1 MSDPTEKLLLS
12 IMLTLLLI
20 TGVLSQVLRNYKEC
34 CYSNLGIPY
43 ESRVYEENGKYY
55 YVNRGYDRRS
65 VPQREVSL
73 EVAKGYEEMES
84 SPWNKVFVVFIFLSI
99 ASGTWYVGY
108 SRFHVSGRK
117 KKNGSGKMIID

>member
-20 TGVLSQVLRNYKEC
+20 TGVLSQVLINYKEC
-34 CYSNLGIPY
+34 CYVKLGIPY

-73 EVAKGYEEMES
+73 KVAEGYEEMES
-84 SPWNKVFVVFIFLSI
+84 NPWKKVFVVFIFVSL
-99 ASGTWYVGY
+99 ASGICYVGY
-108 SRFHVSGRK
+108 SRFHVSCK
-117 KKNGSGKMIID
+117 KKKDSGILKY